1 MTTKSTKHDSTTN
14 RWMLALNAGWFGLA
28 YLWNGL
34 HAILLPAMLIGL
46 VPLALKN
53 TYLGALTFFGLLLAM
68 LTQPMAGAVSDRSG
82 WMGRWGRRRP
92 FVALGVALVA
102 GLLVLM
108 AGARTFAAIALIYAA
123 MQVSASI
130 AEASLQGLLPDLTPP
145 EERGR
150 ASGFKNAAQIAGF
163 VAGVGLGGILAGRGQ
178 IGLALIVAAL
188 MVVATNAWTLIGIA
202 ERPVKRLRRRKVGAA
217 DALRTAYGSFRID
230 RKAAPGYTR
239 LLAGRALLMAGYFA
253 LQGFAQY
260 LIADNLDAP
269 DPASTTALLMAVM
282 GVAVLVL
289 AVPTGMLADRIGR
302 RPLNLFAGVL
312 GALATLAL
320 VLVGAIPQLILVG
333 GLVGAS
339 VGIFLSAN
347 WAWAADLVPPNE
359 AGRYLG
365 LSNLATAG
373 ASAFSRL
380 LAGPLVD
387 GGNALRIGL
396 GYNLLFT
403 LLAIAMFAGTALL
416 AGVPETRSVQPEPL
430 AEPAAVDRPGRQP

>member
-1 MTTKSTKHDSTTN
+1 MTSETIDRPTLTN
-14 RWMLALNAGWFGLA
+14 RWMLTLNAGWFGLA

-68 LTQPMAGAVSDRSG
+68 LTQPIAGAVSDRSG
-82 WMGRWGRRRP
+82 WMGQWGRRRP
-92 FVALGVALVA
+92 FVALGVSLVA

-108 AGARTFAAIALIYAA
+108 AGARTFAAIALVYAA
-123 MQVSASI
+123 MQVTSSI
-130 AEASLQGLLPDLTPP
+130 AEASLQGLLPDQVPAQN
-145 EERGR
+145 RGR

-163 VAGVGLGGILAGRGQ
+163 VVGVGLGGILAGRGQ
-178 IGLALIVAAL
+178 FGLALIVTAL
-188 MVVATNAWTLIGIA
+188 MVLATNAWTLIGIA
-202 ERPVKRLRRRKVGAA
+202 EEPVKRLRRGQTGAA
-217 DALRTAYGSFRID
+217 EALRNAYGSFRID

-239 LLAGRALLMAGYFA
+239 LLTGRALLMAGYFA

-260 LIADNLDAP
+260 YIGDNLHAP
-269 DPASTTALLMAVM
+269 DPAGATALLMAVM

-302 RPLNLFAGVL
+302 RPLNLFAGLL
-312 GALATLAL
+312 GALSTLAL
-320 VLVGAIPQLILVG
+320 VLVGTIPQLIVIG

-365 LSNLATAG
+365 ISNLATAG

-387 GGNALRIGL
+387 VGNALRTGL

-403 LLAIAMFAGTALL
+403 LLAVGMFVGTALL
-416 AGVPETRSVQPEPL
+416 AGVPETRAATSEPL
-430 AEPAAVDRPGRQP
+430 PEPAAVDQPRRQT

>member
-1 MTTKSTKHDSTTN
+1 
-14 RWMLALNAGWFGLA
+14 MLTLNAGWIGLA

-68 LTQPMAGAVSDRSG
+68 LTQPIAGALSDRSG
-82 WMGRWGRRRP
+82 WLGQFGRRRP
-92 FVALGVALVA
+92 FVAVGVAVVA

-108 AGARTFAAIALIYAA
+108 AGAHTFAAIALIYAA
-123 MQVSASI
+123 MQVFASI
-130 AEASLQGLLPDLTPP
+130 AEASLQSLLPDLVPA
-145 EERGR
+145 EDRGR
-150 ASGFKNAAQIAGF
+150 ASGFKNAAQIGGF
-163 VAGVGLGGILAGRGQ
+163 VIGVGMGGILAGRGQ
-178 IGLALIVAAL
+178 MGLALLVTAL
-188 MVVATNAWTLIGIA
+188 MVLVTNAWTLIGIA
-202 ERPVKRLRRRKVGAA
+202 EQPVKRIRRGTIGAG
-217 DALRTAYGSFRID
+217 DALRSAYGSFRID

-260 LIADNLDAP
+260 FIADNLNAA
-269 DPASTTALLMAVM
+269 DPAGTTALLMAVM

-302 RPLNLFAGVL
+302 RPLNLFAGLL

-320 VLVGAIPQLILVG
+320 VLVGTIPQLILVG

-373 ASAFSRL
+373 ASAVSRL

-387 GGNALRIGL
+387 GGNALRSGL
-396 GYNLLFT
+396 GYNVLFT
-403 LLAIAMFAGTALL
+403 VLALGMFIGTALL
-416 AGVPETRSVQPEPL
+416 AGVPETRAAQPEPL
-430 AEPAAVDRPGRQP
+430 AEPVAADRSRQS

>member
-1 MTTKSTKHDSTTN
+1 MTPEPTNRPAFTT
-14 RWMLALNAGWFGLA
+14 RWMLTLNAGWFGLA

-68 LTQPMAGAVSDRSG
+68 LTQPIAGAVSDRSG

-102 GLLVLM
+102 GLLVLL
-108 AGARTFAAIALIYAA
+108 AGARSFAAIALIYAA
-123 MQVSASI
+123 MQVTASI
-130 AEASLQGLLPDLTPP
+130 AEAALQSLLPDQVPA
-145 EERGR
+145 EDRGR

-163 VAGVGLGGILAGRGQ
+163 VVGVGVGGVLAGRGQ
-178 IGLALIVAAL
+178 IGLALLITAL
-188 MVVATNAWTLIGIA
+188 MVLATNGWTLIGVV
-202 ERPVKRLRRRKVGAA
+202 EQPVKRLRRRRIGAA
-217 DALRTAYGSFRID
+217 DALRVAYGSFSID
-230 RKAAPGYTR
+230 RRAAPGYTR
-239 LLAGRALLMAGYFA
+239 LLAGRALIMAGFFA

-260 LIADNLDAP
+260 FIADNLRAP
-269 DPASTTALLMAVM
+269 DPAGTTALLMATM

-289 AVPTGMLADRIGR
+289 AVPTGILADRLGR

-312 GALATLAL
+312 GGLATLAL
-320 VLVGAIPQLILVG
+320 ILVGTIPQLILIG
-333 GLVGAS
+333 GLVGAA
-339 VGIFLSAN
+339 VGIFLSVN
-347 WAWAADLVPPNE
+347 WAWAADLVPPGE

-387 GGNALRIGL
+387 GGNALSTGL
-396 GYNLLFT
+396 GYSLLFT
-403 LLAIAMFAGTALL
+403 LLAVGMFAGTGLL
-416 AGVPETRSVQPEPL
+416 AGVPETRAASPEPVGGPMS
-430 AEPAAVDRPGRQP
+430 ADQTRQP

>member
-1 MTTKSTKHDSTTN
+1 MTSRPANRPNQFTA
-14 RWMLALNAGWFGLA
+14 RWMLTLNAGWFGLA

-46 VPLALKN
+46 APLALKN

-68 LTQPMAGAVSDRSG
+68 LTQPVAGAVSDRSG

-108 AGARTFAAIALIYAA
+108 AGARSFAAIALIYAA
-123 MQVSASI
+123 MQVTASI
-130 AEASLQGLLPDLTPP
+130 AEAALQGLLPDLVPA

-150 ASGFKNAAQIAGF
+150 ASGFKNAAQIGGF
-163 VAGVGLGGILAGRGQ
+163 VVGVGVGGILAGRGQ
-178 IGLALIVAAL
+178 IGLALLATAL
-188 MVVATNAWTLIGIA
+188 MVAITNAWTLVGIA
-202 ERPVKRLRRRKVGAA
+202 EQPVKRVRRGRIGAA
-217 DALRTAYGSFRID
+217 DALRNAYGSFRID
-230 RKAAPGYTR
+230 RQAAPGYTR

-260 LIADNLDAP
+260 FVADNLNAA
-269 DPASTTALLMAVM
+269 DPAGTTALLMAVM

-302 RPLNLFAGVL
+302 RPLNLFAGLL
-312 GALATLAL
+312 GGLATLAL
-320 VLVGAIPQLILVG
+320 VLVNTIPQLILVG

-347 WAWAADLVPPNE
+347 WAWAADLVPPQE

-387 GGNALRIGL
+387 GGNALRSGL
-396 GYNLLFT
+396 GYNALFT
-403 LLAIAMFAGTALL
+403 VLALGMFIGTALL
-416 AGVPETRSVQPEPL
+416 AGVPETRAAP
-430 AEPAAVDRPGRQP
+430 AEPATEPVASDRAKQP

>member
-1 MTTKSTKHDSTTN
+1 
-14 RWMLALNAGWFGLA
+14 MLTLNAGWIGLA

-68 LTQPMAGAVSDRSG
+68 LTQPIAGALSDRSG
-82 WMGRWGRRRP
+82 WMGQWGRRRP
-92 FVALGVALVA
+92 FVALGVSLVA

-108 AGARTFAAIALIYAA
+108 AGAHTFAAIALVYAA
-123 MQVSASI
+123 MQVAASI
-130 AEASLQGLLPDLTPP
+130 AEASLQGLLPDLVPA

-150 ASGFKNAAQIAGF
+150 ASGFKNAAQIGGF
-163 VAGVGLGGILAGRGQ
+163 VVGVGVGGILAGRGQ
-178 IGLALIVAAL
+178 IGLALLVTAL
-188 MVVATNAWTLIGIA
+188 MVVVTNTWTLVGIA
-202 ERPVKRLRRRKVGAA
+202 EQPVKRLRRDRIGAG

-230 RKAAPGYTR
+230 REAAPGYTR

-260 LIADNLDAP
+260 FIADNLNAA
-269 DPASTTALLMAVM
+269 DPAGTTALLMAVM

-312 GALATLAL
+312 GGLSTLTL
-320 VLVGAIPQLILVG
+320 VLVNTIPQLILVG

-347 WAWAADLVPPNE
+347 WAWAADLVPPEE

-373 ASAFSRL
+373 ASAVSRL

-387 GGNALRIGL
+387 GGNALRSGL
-396 GYNLLFT
+396 GYNMLFT
-403 LLAIAMFAGTALL
+403 LLALGMFAGTALL
-416 AGVPETRSVQPEPL
+416 AGVPETRAAPPEPV
-430 AEPAAVDRPGRQP
+430 AEPAAVDRSRQP